1 MSDIRSPMAQGSGP
15 SGSQGSGPS
24 GSQYTAGPVGWP
36 RKQSEAERKLEE
48 LRRILNED
56 KGDLAGLGALW
67 RLVAWLVNDRIE
79 QLRRIDEAAK

>member
-1 MSDIRSPMAQGSGP
+1 MSGVKQPALIGSGP
-15 SGSQGSGPS
+15 SDFPGA
-24 GSQYTAGPVGWP
+24 TEPVGWP

-48 LRRILNED
+48 LQRILNED
-56 KGDLAGLGALW
+56 KSDLAGLRTLW